1 MKSLYKTLSHVGVH
15 SGPDLEA
22 ALEFYIDGLGLK
34 EGFRLKNAEGRE
46 SIIYIHVTPT
56 TFIELFTPRPD
67 MKDFPKAHLSIEVSD
82 IDKAAEEVKKRV
94 PTECIKN
101 PNVVDGADGARMFMM
116 TDPAG
121 NWVEFQEFPEGSKQA
136 ASIEK
141 MQSAERD

>member
-1 MKSLYKTLSHVGVH
+1 VKSIYKTLSHVGVH

-22 ALEFYIDGLGLK
+22 ALKFYIDGLGLK

-56 TFIELFTPRPD
+56 TFIELFTPRSD
-67 MKDFPKAHLSIEVSD
+67 KKDFPKAHLSIEVLD
-82 IDKAAEEVKKRV
+82 IDKAAEDVKKRI
-94 PTECIKN
+94 PAECIRN
-101 PNVVDGADGARMFMM
+101 PNIVNGADGARMFMM

-121 NWVEFQEFPEGSKQA
+121 NWLEFQEFPEGSKQK

-141 MQSAERD
+141 MKEAKRE